1 MKLTIEYSNT
11 PISNQKLAAIIL
23 FIFEDSGLK
32 GSGLNSLPTSLKKN
46 LNTSLKLKV
55 FTGKKDYCQQLFSGH
70 ANIPQILAVGVGKK
84 SEMNSETLRRAAGK
98 AGIML
103 TSLKAKK
110 IGFAVTSHL
119 QNTSETDVGQVIIE
133 GLALGSYK
141 FNQYKESHDKKSKLE
156 SINIQC
162 CDQEN
167 ITSKIAL
174 KIGKIRADGTNL
186 ARNLGNTPANDLK
199 PKDLAF
205 AAKNIAKQ
213 HKIDCTILEEKQMK
227 KLGMEML
234 LGVSRGSREPAKLI
248 LMEYFHQKAKQTV
261 ALVGKGVTFDSGG
274 ISLKPGKNMDEMK
287 FDMCG
292 AAAVLG
298 AMKIIGQLNPQINVI
313 GVIAATENLPGGDA
327 QRPGDIVTAYNGK
340 RVEILN
346 TDAEGRLILGDAL
359 SYVVKE
365 FKPNAVIDLATLTGA
380 CITALG
386 HYASGAITNND
397 ALMGQVRKASK
408 LSGDRVWQLPSYP
421 EYGESIKGKYGDLQN
436 IGGGDSGTI
445 IGGMF
450 LEHFVDKTPW
460 VHLDIAGTAWN
471 VKHIGY
477 QPNSGATGVGVK
489 LLADLIQNWEP
500 IK

>member
-1 MKLTIEYSNT
+1 MKLTIEYSNKS
-11 PISNQKLAAIIL
+11 ILNNKLDALIV
-23 FIFEDSGLK
+23 FIFEDLGLA
-32 GSGLNSLPTSLKKN
+32 GSGLNSLPYDLKNNLDTSI
-46 LNTSLKLKV
+46 KLKV
-55 FTGKKDYCQQLFSGH
+55 FTGKQNKCLQLFSAY

-84 SEMNSETLRRAAGK
+84 NEMNSESLRRAAGT
-98 AGIML
+98 AGKIL
-103 TSLKAKK
+103 NSLKAKN
-110 IGFAVTSHL
+110 IGFSVTSHL
-119 QNTSETDVGQVIIE
+119 QKVSNTDVGQVLVE
-133 GLALGSYK
+133 GLTLGSYK
-141 FNQYKESHDKKSKLE
+141 FNKYKESNDENLKLE
-156 SINIQC
+156 SIKLKCFDPDNV
-162 CDQEN
+162 
-167 ITSKIAL
+167 TSRKAI
-174 KIGKIRADGTNL
+174 KTGKMRADSTNL
-186 ARNLGNTPANDLK
+186 ARTLGNMPANDLK
-199 PKDLAF
+199 PKDLASS
-205 AAKNIAKQ
+205 AEKIAKQ
-213 HKIDCTILEEKQMK
+213 HKMNCTVLEEKQMK

-234 LGVSRGSREPAKLI
+234 LGVSQGSREPAKLI

-274 ISLKPGKNMDEMK
+274 ISLKPGRNMDEMK

-298 AMKIIGQLNPQINVI
+298 AMEIIGQINPHVNVI

-327 QRPGDIVTAYNGK
+327 QRPGDIVTAHNGK

-359 SYVVKE
+359 SYVVNE

-386 HYASGAITNND
+386 HYACGAITNSNK
-397 ALMGQVRKASK
+397 LMEQVRKAAN
-408 LSGDRVWQLPSYP
+408 LSGDRVWQLPCFP

-436 IGGGDSGTI
+436 IGVGDSGTI

-477 QPNSGATGVGVK
+477 QPNSGATGFGVR
-489 LLADLIQNWEP
+489 LLVDLVQNWEP
-500 IK
+500 I